1 MSQRIPKG
9 GFPVSA
15 FTISNNQALNAN
27 LSDSGQ
33 TCNFLNIINKLTVAA
48 KEGFKAFRQISA
60 PSSEGS
66 TEVCLVM
73 KSSGT

>member
-48 KEGFKAFRQISA
+48 KEGF
-60 PSSEGS
+60 
-66 TEVCLVM
+66 
-73 KSSGT
+73 